1 MTIKEAEPKTKK
13 RYTAIFRLHK
23 GGKVIKITH
32 FGQIGGKTY
41 IDEGNKKK
49 RSAFRAKLFLSN
61 IYDEGNKKKR
71 SAFRARHKGDLKTK
85 DYKRPGFLSF
95 YLLWGEHTSLKKN
108 IDDYK
113 NKFNLD

>member
-32 FGQIGGKTY
+32 FGQVGGKTY
-41 IDEGNKKK
+41 
-49 RSAFRAKLFLSN
+49 L
-61 IYDEGNKKKR
+61 DEGNKKKR

>member
-32 FGQIGGKTY
+32 FGQVGGKTY
-41 IDEGNKKK
+41 I
-49 RSAFRAKLFLSN
+49 
-61 IYDEGNKKKR
+61 DEGNKKKR

>member
-1 MTIKEAEPKTKK
+1 MTIKEADAKTKK

-32 FGQIGGKTY
+32 FGQVGGKTY
-41 IDEGNKKK
+41 
-49 RSAFRAKLFLSN
+49 L
-61 IYDEGNKKKR
+61 DEGNKKKR

>member
-1 MTIKEAEPKTKK
+1 MPISMTIKEAEPKTKK

-32 FGQIGGKTY
+32 FGQVGGKTY
-41 IDEGNKKK
+41 
-49 RSAFRAKLFLSN
+49 L
-61 IYDEGNKKKR
+61 DEGNKKKR

-85 DYKRPGFLSF
+85 DYKRPGYLSY

>member
-41 IDEGNKKK
+41 
-49 RSAFRAKLFLSN
+49 L
-61 IYDEGNKKKR
+61 DEGNKKKR

-113 NKFNLD
+113 NKFNLL

>member
-1 MTIKEAEPKTKK
+1 MPISMTIKEAEAKTKK

-41 IDEGNKKK
+41 
-49 RSAFRAKLFLSN
+49 L
-61 IYDEGNKKKR
+61 DEGNKKKR

>member
-41 IDEGNKKK
+41 
-49 RSAFRAKLFLSN
+49 L
-61 IYDEGNKKKR
+61 DEGNKKKR

>member
-1 MTIKEAEPKTKK
+1 MPISMTIKEAEPKTKK

-32 FGQIGGKTY
+32 FGQVGGKTY
-41 IDEGNKKK
+41 
-49 RSAFRAKLFLSN
+49 L
-61 IYDEGNKKKR
+61 DEGNKKKR